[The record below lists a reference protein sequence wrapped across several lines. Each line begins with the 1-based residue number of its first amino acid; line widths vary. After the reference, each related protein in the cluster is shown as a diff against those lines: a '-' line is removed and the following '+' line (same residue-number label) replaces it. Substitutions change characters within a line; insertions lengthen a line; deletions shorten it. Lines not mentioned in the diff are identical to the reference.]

1 MKIFPSFFSNLK
13 KFMPEGLYSRSLL
26 IIIVPIV
33 LLQGILTF
41 VFLDRHWQL
50 VTRKLSSAVA
60 SEIVSFLDLKDTLD
74 FSKIKEVSEN
84 YYNMSITFIPNQ
96 KIKDDAP
103 KPLNLVENTLGKELS
118 MRLESHFW
126 IDAHTLE
133 KQVIVQIEN
142 GEGLYQFLLPRRNV
156 YATNSHIFLVWMV
169 ISSLLLL
176 SVAIMFMRQQIKPI
190 EKLSKAAHQFGLGM
204 KTENLKPSGATEV
217 RRAAEAY
224 LKMQERIERF
234 MEQRTL
240 MLAGVSHDLRTP
252 LTRLKLQIEML
263 PNDSNNNELLN
274 DVNEMQKML
283 ETYLDF
289 AQGVTSEDIRK
300 VQLKGIVE
308 EIINIKKDDIE
319 KIIFHNNLS
328 DKFLFECKLIAMKR
342 CISNLINNACAYGNK
357 VVVTLNN
364 SEKLIQILVEDDGPG
379 INEKD
384 YEHATKPF
392 QRLDLARNQNI
403 SGSGLGLSISQ
414 DITNNH
420 GGQMK
425 LSKSHLGGLKVSLEF
440 PRNIVH

>member
-13 KFMPEGLYSRSLL
+13 KFIPEGLYSRSLL

-41 VFLDRHWQL
+41 VFLERHWQL

-60 SEIVSFLDLKDTLD
+60 SEIVSFLDIKDTID
-74 FSKIKEVSEN
+74 FSKIKEISKN
-84 YYNMSITFIPNQ
+84 YYDMDITFIPNQ

-118 MRLESHFW
+118 MRLENSFW

-142 GEGLYQFLLPRRNV
+142 GEGLYQFMLPRRNV

-204 KTENLKPSGATEV
+204 KIENLKPSGAAEV

-289 AQGVTSEDIRK
+289 AQGVTSEDISK
-300 VQLKGIVE
+300 VQLKGIIE
-308 EIINIKKDDIE
+308 EIINIKKDDTE
-319 KIIFHNNLS
+319 KIIFHNNSS
-328 DKFLFECKLIAMKR
+328 DEFPFECKLIAMKR

-364 SEKLIQILVEDDGPG
+364 SESLIQILIEDDGPG

-384 YEHATKPF
+384 YEQATKPF

-440 PRNIVH
+440 PRNIVN